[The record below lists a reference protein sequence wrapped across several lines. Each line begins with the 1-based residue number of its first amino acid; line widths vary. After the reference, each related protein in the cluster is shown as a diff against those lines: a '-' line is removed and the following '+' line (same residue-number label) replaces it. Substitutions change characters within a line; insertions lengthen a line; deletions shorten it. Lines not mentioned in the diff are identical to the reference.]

1 MPDLVANIVTFNGDK
16 ERIKEML
23 LAVQNDEYG
32 PGSISFDKIIP
43 MPPELNIESS
53 GRSKTDPHS
62 DVWCSRLVRL
72 APGTLEQ

>member
-53 GRSKTDPHS
+53 GRSKTDPQVIRNIQS
-62 DVWCSRLVRL
+62 YQ
-72 APGTLEQ
+72 PGTLEQ